1 MKLPQAMNR
10 VSIVK
15 FIALSILGAAPLA
28 AQVVYSKRALVQPSA
43 GLIES
48 EFFDGWYRG
57 SGVVARDPRLIYSC
71 AHVFYDNGVW
81 ASDYLFHRNYHRRS
95 YPRPAEGVSPRG
107 IRYFSSYASNIS
119 DFGPDSNQAF
129 ASDFTVLYGNS
140 SFGPAVGWFWD
151 GATALKS
158 AAAKRIVGYPAEI
171 DFTRE
176 AGHCY
181 QHATDFFQRAAYTVR
196 GSFVEFNNVSTGPG
210 NSGGPVFVQD
220 SVSGKEL
227 LAGMLV
233 SGSRRTAGVVALNAA
248 THTLSSEALGLD
260 PKTLTFANRES
271 VIIPDGSFS
280 FTKKEIPV
288 SGFSGTVQS
297 LRLTIT
303 LYTASRGDLEVYL
316 QSPGGK
322 ISWIT
327 RKSGGGSKDLM
338 IRDLDLD
345 TMFSGSIANGTWRLF
360 LRDSVAGNAA
370 SFMSVSLRVTAL

>member
-1 MKLPQAMNR
+1 MTR
-10 VSIVK
+10 VSIVHT
-15 FIALSILGAAPLA
+15 IALSILSVAPLA
-28 AQVVYSKRALVQPSA
+28 AQVVYSKRAIVQPSA

-95 YPRPAEGVSPRG
+95 YPRPNEGVSPRG
-107 IRYFSSYASNIS
+107 IRYFSSYASNVS
-119 DFGPDSNQAF
+119 DFGSDSNQAF

-151 GATALKS
+151 GAAALKS
-158 AAAKRIVGYPAEI
+158 SAAKRIVGYPAEI

-220 SVSGKEL
+220 SVSGREL

-248 THTLSSEALGLD
+248 THNLSNEALGLD
-260 PKTLTFANRES
+260 PKALTFTNRES
-271 VIIPDGSFS
+271 MIIPDGNFS

-288 SGFSGTVQS
+288 SGFSGTVES
-297 LRLTIT
+297 LRLSLT
-303 LYTASRGDLEVYL
+303 LYTGSRSDLEIYL

-327 RKSGGGSKDLM
+327 RKKGGAAKDLM
-338 IRDLDLD
+338 IRDMNLD
-345 TMFSGSIANGTWRLF
+345 TTFSGGTANGTWRLF
-360 LRDSVAGNAA
+360 FRDSVAGNAA
-370 SFMSVSLRVTAL
+370 SFMSASLRVTAL